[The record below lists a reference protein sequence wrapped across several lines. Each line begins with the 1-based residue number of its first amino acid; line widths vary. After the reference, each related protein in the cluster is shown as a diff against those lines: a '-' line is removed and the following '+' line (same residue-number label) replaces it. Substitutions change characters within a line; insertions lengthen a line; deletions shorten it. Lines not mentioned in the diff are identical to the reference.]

1 MFVRLAAVALVA
13 SSFLLGAVAEPIPV
27 PTPAPVLDE
36 RGIPDFFNSLSETDY
51 SGVENIWH

>member
-13 SSFLLGAVAEPIPV
+13 FSFLLGAIAEPIPV

-36 RGIPDFFNSLSETDY
+36 RGIPEIFNSLSEIGY